1 MGSVTSSVD
10 GSGASV
16 CGSVTASVSF
26 SVSAAAV
33 SDSLSAVFSG
43 FLLAFFPFPDVVLTA
58 AIFVSSA
65 SRDCVPVVCVM

>member
-16 CGSVTASVSF
+16 CGSVTA

-43 FLLAFFPFPDVVLTA
+43 FLLAFFPFLDVVLTA
-58 AIFVSSA
+58 AVFVSSA
-65 SRDCVPVVCVM
+65 SKDCVPVVCVM